1 MPKAFD
7 ISKYAATLNQSALA
21 ETRDIETITAEIIQ
35 LKHDAGNAIIGIGQ
49 RLIEA
54 KAMLPHGEW
63 LPWLEERV
71 EYSARVAQKFMKLA
85 RDWSNPNTLS
95 DLGASKALALL
106 ALPPEER
113 ETFMSENH
121 LVDGEEKP
129 VIDMTYKE
137 LEKAIRERDEA
148 RQAAEAAQADA
159 RSAEESRAK
168 MEADM
173 RALKEIRQ
181 SALEEAEQAAED
193 LLAAEKELEE
203 LRNRPVDVAIE
214 TVVDREAVEK
224 ARAEAVA
231 EMQAKVDAAERQRK
245 EAEQRRK
252 DAEKALSDAKKEA
265 GANAAILARAEKA
278 EAELAEARR
287 QLDAAVKAEKASVV
301 NQNGDLAMF
310 NVLFSQTQEQ
320 VNKMHGLR
328 LKLGKADGEL
338 DGKLKA
344 AINAL
349 ADAVRRCAEGRKAPF
364 PCWRTSSPRSRTAP
378 PSGWWRSR

>member
-1 MPKAFD
+1 MKKAFD
-7 ISKYAATLNQSALA
+7 ISKYAATLNRLA
-21 ETRDIETITAEIIQ
+21 PAENRDIETITTEIIQ
-35 LKHDAGNAIIGIGQ
+35 LKQDAGHAILGIGQ

-54 KAMLPHGEW
+54 KEMLPHGEW

-71 EYSARVAQKFMKLA
+71 EFSERTARNFMRLA
-85 RDWSNPNTLS
+85 REWTNRQALA
-95 DLGASKALALL
+95 DLGAAKALTLL
-106 ALPPEER
+106 TLLPEER
-113 ETFMSENH
+113 ETFMAESH
-121 LVDGEEKP
+121 LVGGEEKT
-129 VIDMTYKE
+129 VVDMTSRE
-137 LEKAIRERDEA
+137 LERAIKERDAA
-148 RQAAEAAQADA
+148 RQEAEAARADA
-159 RSAEESRAK
+159 QTAEESRAK
-168 MEADM
+168 MESDLKALTEIH
-173 RALKEIRQ
+173 RAAQEGETQAREALEKAEAELKE
-181 SALEEAEQAAED
+181 
-193 LLAAEKELEE
+193 
-203 LRNRPVDVAIE
+203 LRARPVDVAVE
-214 TVVDREAVEK
+214 TVVDPEAVEK

-287 QLDAAVKAEKASVV
+287 QLEAAAKAESASLV

-328 LKLGKADGEL
+328 LKLGKDDGDL
-338 DGKLKA
+338 DEKLKT

-349 ADAVRRCAEGRKAPF
+349 ADAVRRCAE
-364 PCWRTSSPRSRTAP
+364 
-378 PSGWWRSR
+378 

>member
-1 MPKAFD
+1 MKKAFD

-21 ETRDIETITAEIIQ
+21 ETRDIETITTEIIQ
-35 LKHDAGNAIIGIGQ
+35 LKQDAGNAIIGIGQ

-71 EYSARVAQKFMKLA
+71 EYSERVAQKFMKLA
-85 RDWSNPNTLS
+85 REWSNPNTLS

-148 RQAAEAAQADA
+148 RQAAEAARADA
-159 RSAEESRAK
+159 QTAEESRAK

-173 RALKEIRQ
+173 RVLKEMHQ

-203 LRNRPVDVAIE
+203 LRNRPVDVAVE
-214 TVVDREAVEK
+214 VDREAVEK

-231 EMQAKVDAAERQRK
+231 GMQAKVDAAESARK
-245 EAEQRRK
+245 EAEDRRK
-252 DAEKALSDAKKEA
+252 DAEKALSKAKKE
-265 GANAAILARAEKA
+265 ANAAILSRAEKA

-287 QLDAAVKAEKASVV
+287 QLEAAAKSGAQSAIGSD
-301 NQNGDLAMF
+301 GDLASF
-310 NVLFSQTQEQ
+310 KLLFDQAQTLANQ
-320 VNKMHGLR
+320 MHGIL
-328 LKLGKADGEL
+328 LKVRGKDMDSA
-338 DGKLKA
+338 GKLQKA
-344 AINAL
+344 LL
-349 ADAVRRCAEGRKAPF
+349 AFSDNVRRCAE
-364 PCWRTSSPRSRTAP
+364 
-378 PSGWWRSR
+378 